1 MDRKTELVVLICREI
16 AGCSDLEPIDWDTVS
31 LVIEVEEEA
40 VSNKGFAYLADAGI
54 KPFSVRSR
62 QFYDYCRELPAV
74 MQVVGE
80 EPWKEC
86 LVQIRRADGE
96 IKIDFN
102 YDQAPRWAITPR
114 TLVRMREELR
124 PVFD

>member
-1 MDRKTELVVLICREI
+1 MDRKTELVVLICQKI
-16 AGCSDLEPIDWDTVS
+16 AGCTDLEPIDWDTAS
-31 LVIEVEEEA
+31 LVIEVDEEE
-40 VSNKGFAYLADAGI
+40 VSNKGFAYLGDAGV

-62 QFYDYCRELPAV
+62 PFYDYCRELPTV
-74 MQVVGE
+74 MQTVGE
-80 EPWKEC
+80 KSWREC
-86 LVQIRRADGE
+86 LVQIRRADGA

-102 YDQAPRWAITPR
+102 YDQARWAITPR